1 MSKALASHDGPKKKQ
16 LVSVPMFK
24 CIFFILQ
31 LIFGDLYNHLQL
43 NVVEIV
49 DDLGK
54 SVKSE
59 ALIADIGID

>member
-1 MSKALASHDGPKKKQ
+1 
-16 LVSVPMFK
+16 MFK